1 MARREARDEP
11 GPVTAGRG
19 RKVLGVLAKVAL
31 VLAVLAGAMWWQAR
45 NLLPSGEPSPKRS
58 LPGIDGAT
66 MEVGAAAGRPVV
78 LYFFAPWCGV
88 CESTSANIA
97 GLRADRSEDE
107 LGIYAIGLD
116 YDDPAEVRRFA
127 AEHGLAVPVLLGDDE
142 TRRAFRVGSYP
153 TIYIL
158 DGEGRIGH
166 RLVGYTTALGLRLRL
181 LFG

>member
-1 MARREARDEP
+1 M
-11 GPVTAGRG
+11 TASRG
-19 RKVLGVLAKVAL
+19 RKVLGILAKVAL
-31 VLAVLAGAMWWQAR
+31 VLAVLALATWWQAR
-45 NLLPSGEPSPKRS
+45 GLLSSGEPSPRLS
-58 LPGIDGAT
+58 LPGIDDGAAV
-66 MEVGAAAGRPVV
+66 EIGAAAGKPVV

-88 CESTSANIA
+88 CESTSSNIA

-116 YDDPAEVRRFA
+116 YDDPAEIRRFA
-127 AEHGLAVPVLLGDDE
+127 REHGLTVPVLLGDDE

-158 DGEGRIGH
+158 DGDGSIAH
-166 RLVGYTTALGLRLRL
+166 RLVGYTTSLGLRLRL